1 MNVSVFYYENIY
13 FVFKLFIIGKLR
25 FCRNERNKIEIVFL
39 SKKFVKK
46 GSGKF

>member
-1 MNVSVFYYENIY
+1 M
-13 FVFKLFIIGKLR
+13 KLFIGILILNYLGKLR